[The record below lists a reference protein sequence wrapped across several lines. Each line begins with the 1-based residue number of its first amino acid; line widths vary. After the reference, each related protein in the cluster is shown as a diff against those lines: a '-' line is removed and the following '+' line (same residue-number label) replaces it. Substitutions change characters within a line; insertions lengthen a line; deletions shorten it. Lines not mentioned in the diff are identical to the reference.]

1 MRRGAKPLICF
12 LSRWNAS
19 SHSRLRFSTQT
30 ETDNCYARVKK
41 VSSIQPDLRVAGRWC
56 SQCRKTAWWRR
67 RPRRGLPVPHGESGL
82 ASPAG
87 TLVRTSHLTSSQL
100 RHNVVPKLWSKHLTL
115 VYCLKQSPWVIE
127 ERRQSHIKPDIA
139 HSLRT
144 NTIHP
149 LRTNTIHPLK
159 TNTTHPLRTNTIHPS
174 RTNTTHPLR
183 TNTICPWRTGTTFPR
198 TIHTSHAPRTET
210 CHPLRTDINHV
221 YVYSLQCLRDLT
233 GVINNI
239 AAVWNWKDWC
249 LKHKSI

>member
-100 RHNVVPKLWSKHLTL
+100 RHNGNSPKIM
-115 VYCLKQSPWVIE
+115 IE
-127 ERRQSHIKPDIA
+127 
-139 HSLRT
+139 
-144 NTIHP
+144 
-149 LRTNTIHPLK
+149 
-159 TNTTHPLRTNTIHPS
+159 
-174 RTNTTHPLR
+174 
-183 TNTICPWRTGTTFPR
+183 
-198 TIHTSHAPRTET
+198 TSHARVLLET
-210 CHPLRTDINHV
+210 IPLGHWRETPVAHKTGHRPFTKNKHHSSVTNKHHSSITNKHHSSTKNKHHSSV
-221 YVYSLQCLRDLT
+221 TNKYHSSTKNKHDLPMKNRHHFPT
-233 GVINNI
+233 NNT
-239 AAVWNWKDWC
+239 
-249 LKHKSI
+249 H